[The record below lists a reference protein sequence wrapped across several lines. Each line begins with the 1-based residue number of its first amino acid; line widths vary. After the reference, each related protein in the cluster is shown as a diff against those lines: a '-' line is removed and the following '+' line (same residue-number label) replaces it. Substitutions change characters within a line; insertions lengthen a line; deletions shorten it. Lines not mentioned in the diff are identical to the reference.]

1 MEIVVHLS
9 GGEIY
14 AYSIQTSAL
23 QVENDVQNRKPKA
36 KQQPGYWIWKIPHR
50 KASQTE
56 VSATHRPGALCV
68 PAGGDFW
75 KYSWW
80 KNTALNNL
88 FYSGCKAVPSLSPGF
103 CLSFLWVTAKICYEN
118 ETRWH
123 WREREGIWVEEARHR
138 FKYHLLHNEWYH
150 MKTL

>member
-56 VSATHRPGALCV
+56 VSATHRFACPLEEIFGNIPGEKTQLWTICFIQDAKL
-68 PAGGDFW
+68 
-75 KYSWW
+75 SH
-80 KNTALNNL
+80 
-88 FYSGCKAVPSLSPGF
+88 PSLLVSAYPSCG
-103 CLSFLWVTAKICYEN
+103 SQPKYAIKMI